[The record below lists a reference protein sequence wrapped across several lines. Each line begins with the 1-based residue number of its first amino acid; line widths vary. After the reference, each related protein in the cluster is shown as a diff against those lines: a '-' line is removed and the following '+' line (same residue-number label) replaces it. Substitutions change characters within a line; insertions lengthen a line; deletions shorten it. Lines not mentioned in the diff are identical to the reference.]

1 MRSSARLP
9 LASALA
15 VSLTLVLGSAGT
27 ASAEPSSFLSAA
39 GGWTL
44 QHDAIAQRDNKAGAI
59 SFAVGVG
66 SSPANRLVIGGLFRL
81 TTYPSLGTDLGLNIR
96 AASGGFARGDYG
108 LALDVGPG
116 FRAWGNGDSGKW
128 PVQARIVGGAPWG
141 LELSVG
147 GDFYN
152 LTGDGPYARGVNV
165 LAGVDLLRLTIM
177 RQGTTE
183 RYWENR
189 HPVGGH
195 IRQD

>member
-1 MRSSARLP
+1 MRSLAALP
-9 LASALA
+9 LLA
-15 VSLTLVLGSAGT
+15 AAVASLTLFAGR
-27 ASAEPSSFLSAA
+27 AHAEPSSFLSAA
-39 GGWTL
+39 GGWGL

-59 SFAVGVG
+59 SFALGVG

-81 TTYPSLGTDLGLNIR
+81 TTYPTLGTDLGLNIR

-141 LELSVG
+141 IELSVG

-152 LTGDGPYARGVNV
+152 LTGDGPYARGINV

-177 RQGTTE
+177 RQGSSE
-183 RYWENR
+183 RFWENR

-195 IRQD
+195 IRPE

>member
-1 MRSSARLP
+1 MRSLARSLLLP
-9 LASALA
+9 AT
-15 VSLTLVLGSAGT
+15 VGSLLLFTRG

-44 QHDAIAQRDNKAGAI
+44 QHDAITQRDNKAGAI
-59 SFAVGVG
+59 SFALGVG
-66 SSPANRLVIGGLFRL
+66 SSPANRLVLGGLFRL
-81 TTYPSLGTDLGLNIR
+81 TTYPTLGTDIGINLR

-116 FRAWGNGDSGKW
+116 FRTWGNGDSGKW

-141 LELSVG
+141 IELSVG

-152 LTGDGPYARGVNV
+152 LTGDGPYARGINV

-177 RQGTTE
+177 RQGSTE

-195 IRQD
+195 VHLE